1 MGPTAA
7 PAGARAGQQGW
18 ALPGLLLGSG
28 AGPPFSGH
36 RSAGAPSASAC
47 RAGLPVL
54 PWQSGGS
61 RVRVSS
67 QRRRGLLPRQHA
79 RALPVGPPGAQPCRR
94 WARLCTLALRRLGR
108 QGHPRLCG
116 GTGSCTGGSGR
127 LQVLWQD
134 DAKRAGGVAHGLVG
148 WWVGRLAEDGD
159 RGPGTSCRLRRR
171 HRRRHLGR
179 RSLGPRLDTDAAAE
193 LLILATACTRVLDCG
208 GAGGLGRPRRGCPGG
223 VWPR

>member
-1 MGPTAA
+1 MRFGV
-7 PAGARAGQQGW
+7 
-18 ALPGLLLGSG
+18 L
-28 AGPPFSGH
+28 AGPETGWFGELLFDRVGTRGRH
-36 RSAGAPSASAC
+36 
-47 RAGLPVL
+47 VL
-54 PWQSGGS
+54 HG
-61 RVRVSS
+61 VSF
-67 QRRRGLLPRQHA
+67 H
-79 RALPVGPPGAQPCRR
+79 PCRR
-94 WARLCTLALRRLGR
+94 WARLSTA
-108 QGHPRLCG
+108 RLCLSRG
-116 GTGSCTGGSGR
+116 AGSCTGGSGR